1 MRRVVGGIMLG
12 LAALMGISALL
23 SLLTTGSFGAF
34 IIGMV
39 FPAMLG
45 VGGWWVGN
53 FGTTQRATNFGG
65 TTEDQARLQ
74 RDQSVAAARAQRES
88 ALDQQRAELAAMRD
102 EMRRAAEA
110 RNREL
115 GM

>member
-12 LAALMGISALL
+12 LAALMSVSALL
-23 SLLTTGSFGAF
+23 SLLTSGDFGAF

-53 FGTTQRATNFGG
+53 FGTSQRATNFGG

-88 ALDQQRAELAAMRD
+88 AIDQQRAELASMRD

>member
-1 MRRVVGGIMLG
+1 MRRVIGGIMLG
-12 LAALMGISALL
+12 LATLMGISALL
-23 SLLTTGSFGAF
+23 SLLTTGSFGDF

-39 FPAMLG
+39 FPAILG
-45 VGGWWVGN
+45 VGGWWIGN
-53 FGTTQRATNFGG
+53 FGDAQRATNFGG

-88 ALDQQRAELAAMRD
+88 ALNQQRAELAAMRD

>member
-1 MRRVVGGIMLG
+1 MLG
-12 LAALMGISALL
+12 LAALMSVSVLL
-23 SLLTTGSFGAF
+23 SLMTSGDFGAF
-34 IIGMV
+34 IVGAI

-45 VGGWWVGN
+45 VGGWWIGN
-53 FGTTQRATNFGG
+53 FGTPSAHQNFGG

-74 RDQSVAAARAQRES
+74 RDQAVSAARSQRE
-88 ALDQQRAELAAMRD
+88 AVLDQQRADLAEMRA

-110 RNREL
+110 RNRDL

>member
-1 MRRVVGGIMLG
+1 MRRIIGSGMLG
-12 LAALMGISALL
+12 LAVLSALSCL
-23 SLLTTGSFGAF
+23 FSLMTTGDFGAF
-34 IIGMV
+34 IVSLI

-53 FGTTQRATNFGG
+53 FGTPSAGTNFGG

-74 RDQSVAAARAQRES
+74 RDQAVSAARSQRE
-88 ALDQQRAELAAMRD
+88 AVLDQQRAELAEMRA

-115 GM
+115 GL

>member
-12 LAALMGISALL
+12 LATLMGISALL
-23 SLLTTGSFGAF
+23 SLLTSGDFGAF

-39 FPAMLG
+39 FPAILG
-45 VGGWWVGN
+45 VGGWWIGN
-53 FGTTQRATNFGG
+53 FGDAQRATNFGG

-74 RDQSVAAARAQRES
+74 RDQSVASARAQRE
-88 ALDQQRAELAAMRD
+88 AMLDQQRAELASMRD